1 MAYKSGMLAPEMGAI
16 LKTASI
22 KKCIPSL
29 QPCSSYAEPLKE
41 REGN

>member
-1 MAYKSGMLAPEMGAI
+1 MAYKSGMLAEIGAI

-22 KKCIPSL
+22 KKCICTL
-29 QPCSSYAEPLKE
+29 LPCISYAEPLKE

>member
-22 KKCIPSL
+22 KKCICTLLSNLVAPNPM
-29 QPCSSYAEPLKE
+29 Q
-41 REGN
+41 NH